1 MQVAI
6 SKLLSELGLPYQ
18 ERCLQMGPHFAL
30 LFKYLTL
37 VGIKLVRSW
46 SCLNTWG
53 WQSMN
58 NSRWRICKRTP
69 IFQTNTILLLTMSMV
84 SVALKTLSTVQQ
96 RSQQLCQFSKD
107 IMLPSLLMDK
117 QGQERRLRWKDLS
130 LKQIHLEESS
140 RAVWKK
146 FLLTFSL
153 MCLITPSL
161 W

>member
-1 MQVAI
+1 
-6 SKLLSELGLPYQ
+6 
-18 ERCLQMGPHFAL
+18 
-30 LFKYLTL
+30 
-37 VGIKLVRSW
+37 
-46 SCLNTWG
+46 
-53 WQSMN
+53 
-58 NSRWRICKRTP
+58 
-69 IFQTNTILLLTMSMV
+69 MSMV

-96 RSQQLCQFSKD
+96 QSQLLCQFLRD
-107 IMLPSLLMDK
+107 IMLPYLRMDK
-117 QGQERRLRWKDLS
+117 QGQERRSRWKDLS